1 MLPYNARSAQL
12 HGLNDL
18 GRIGKDCICCVIML
32 AYWVWCVGL
41 YGYAVVNGD
50 YEVLLRPQ
58 DSRGRSCGLDNSKG
72 QG

>member
-1 MLPYNARSAQL
+1 
-12 HGLNDL
+12 
-18 GRIGKDCICCVIML
+18 ML